1 MLVLMLVETSG
12 GVVELLRLVVVVVV
26 VLLVVGVTVNIQK
39 PFLKGDTHASILPF
53 GDTLPDQR
61 APSRRRRVR
70 KVFVVGRGTML
81 VVRLAALA
89 MLLPL
94 LFMLLFLE
102 EVTVKE

>member
-12 GVVELLRLVVVVVV
+12 GVVELLRLVVVVV